1 MSFPLQPLL
10 ELAMSGFIQN
20 KSSLSVLRSIVTM
33 TNAEFE
39 QRITDVI
46 NLVITEIELVF
57 F

>member
-1 MSFPLQPLL
+1 
-10 ELAMSGFIQN
+10 MSGFIQN

-33 TNAEFE
+33 TNAELE